1 MKLGDFDAIQVVG
14 ALVDGDR
21 AFAIAQFSLRAIGPI
36 SFFTS
41 SLSPLRKRN
50 CTHCPEEIPVVP
62 LTFTVKSPR
71 LAFSVTEA
79 SLGELPALFGPLV
92 CLIANSIGDEL
103 RLLILVG
110 RLGVSMIRRVL
121 SGPSPLI
128 TKLPP

>member
-1 MKLGDFDAIQVVG
+1 MEIG
-14 ALVDGDR
+14 

-79 SLGELPALFGPLV
+79 SLGSYRH
-92 CLIANSIGDEL
+92 CST
-103 RLLILVG
+103 VG
-110 RLGVSMIRRVL
+110 VL
-121 SGPSPLI
+121 DCQQYR
-128 TKLPP
+128 